1 MESATY
7 WQQLFTQAL
16 RITQRWRAEH
26 TRSEG
31 VLAAAAEF
39 QSRLHLLSRTGPGA
53 GAGAG
58 APCVLAQLPDAL
70 ALLRGKHL
78 RGLENIM
85 AALRESVAVFAALHA
100 ELAALHVRQPN
111 PSPSPSPNPKANRR
125 VPEQTNPRRLGCSQ
139 PCTRGSLAALHVRLP
154 RARTRRPHTTARAPR
169 PRAHRSHP
177 HLVRVRVRA
186 SNPNPNPNPNH
197 LRCRWAR
204 GGSTPVRQPT
214 RRPRSQWLAPVAVRW
229 VMVGVRVRAR
239 VRVRAAAGAGAG
251 AAAGAGAGVHPD
263 PNQVRSSS
271 RCS

>member
-39 QSRLHLLSRTGPGA
+39 QSRLHLLSRTGRGASA
-53 GAGAG
+53 GAGAS

-139 PCTRGSLAALHVRLP
+139 PCTRGSLAALHVRP
-154 RARTRRPHTTARAPR
+154 NTPATHRPVHRARART
-169 PRAHRSHP
+169 
-177 HLVRVRVRA
+177 
-186 SNPNPNPNPNH
+186 
-197 LRCRWAR
+197 
-204 GGSTPVRQPT
+204 
-214 RRPRSQWLAPVAVRW
+214 
-229 VMVGVRVRAR
+229 
-239 VRVRAAAGAGAG
+239 AAARPSPSPLPG
-251 AAAGAGAGVHPD
+251 
-263 PNQVRSSS
+263 
-271 RCS
+271 

>member
-39 QSRLHLLSRTGPGA
+39 QSRLHLLSRTGPSV

-85 AALRESVAVFAALHA
+85 AALRESVAVFASLHA

-111 PSPSPSPNPKANRR
+111 PNPSPSPSPNQVHAAARALDQRVQVRELRTAATREAARR
-125 VPEQTNPRRLGCSQ
+125 VE
-139 PCTRGSLAALHVRLP
+139 RGGR
-154 RARTRRPHTTARAPR
+154 RARSDVPALWRQRQRRQARR
-169 PRAHRSHP
+169 EGRR
-177 HLVRVRVRA
+177 RQRGQG
-186 SNPNPNPNPNH
+186 
-197 LRCRWAR
+197 RC
-204 GGSTPVRQPT
+204 GGEGE
-214 RRPRSQWLAPVAVRW
+214 WLT
-229 VMVGVRVRAR
+229 
-239 VRVRAAAGAGAG
+239 
-251 AAAGAGAGVHPD
+251 
-263 PNQVRSSS
+263 
-271 RCS
+271 

>member
-58 APCVLAQLPDAL
+58 AGAPCVLAQLPDAL

-85 AALRESVAVFAALHA
+85 AALRESVAVFASLHA

-111 PSPSPSPNPKANRR
+111 PNPNPSPNPKANRR
-125 VPEQTNPRRLGCSQ
+125 VLEQTNPRRLGCSQ
-139 PCTRGSLAALHVRLP
+139 PCTCGSLAALHVRLP
-154 RARTRRPHTTARAPR
+154 RARTRRPPTAPSTARARAPR
-169 PRAHRSHP
+169 PRAQRSHP

-186 SNPNPNPNPNH
+186 
-197 LRCRWAR
+197 
-204 GGSTPVRQPT
+204 G
-214 RRPRSQWLAPVAVRW
+214 
-229 VMVGVRVRAR
+229 
-239 VRVRAAAGAGAG
+239 
-251 AAAGAGAGVHPD
+251 
-263 PNQVRSSS
+263 
-271 RCS
+271 

>member
-85 AALRESVAVFAALHA
+85 AALRESVAVFASLHA

-111 PSPSPSPNPKANRR
+111 PNPNPSPNPKANRR
-125 VPEQTNPRRLGCSQ
+125 VLEQTNPRRLGCSQ

-154 RARTRRPHTTARAPR
+154 RARTRQPPTAPSTARARTAATHPSQS
-169 PRAHRSHP
+169 AH
-177 HLVRVRVRA
+177 LATVRVRA
-186 SNPNPNPNPNH
+186 
-197 LRCRWAR
+197 
-204 GGSTPVRQPT
+204 G
-214 RRPRSQWLAPVAVRW
+214 
-229 VMVGVRVRAR
+229 
-239 VRVRAAAGAGAG
+239 
-251 AAAGAGAGVHPD
+251 
-263 PNQVRSSS
+263 
-271 RCS
+271 

>member
-85 AALRESVAVFAALHA
+85 AALRESVAVFASLHA
-100 ELAALHVRQPN
+100 ELAALHVRLPN
-111 PSPSPSPNPKANRR
+111 PNPSPSPNPKANRR

-139 PCTRGSLAALHVRLP
+139 PCTRGSLAAEPEHAGHPPP
-154 RARTRRPHTTARAPR
+154 RPPRARAPR
-169 PRAHRSHP
+169 PRAQRSHP

-186 SNPNPNPNPNH
+186 
-197 LRCRWAR
+197 
-204 GGSTPVRQPT
+204 G
-214 RRPRSQWLAPVAVRW
+214 
-229 VMVGVRVRAR
+229 
-239 VRVRAAAGAGAG
+239 
-251 AAAGAGAGVHPD
+251 
-263 PNQVRSSS
+263 
-271 RCS
+271 

>member
-100 ELAALHVRQPN
+100 ELAALHVRQPS

-139 PCTRGSLAALHVRLP
+139 PCTRGSLAAEPEHAGHPPP
-154 RARTRRPHTTARAPR
+154 RPPRARAPR
-169 PRAHRSHP
+169 PRAQRSHP

-186 SNPNPNPNPNH
+186 
-197 LRCRWAR
+197 
-204 GGSTPVRQPT
+204 G
-214 RRPRSQWLAPVAVRW
+214 
-229 VMVGVRVRAR
+229 
-239 VRVRAAAGAGAG
+239 
-251 AAAGAGAGVHPD
+251 
-263 PNQVRSSS
+263 
-271 RCS
+271 

>member
-53 GAGAG
+53 GAGTGAS

-85 AALRESVAVFAALHA
+85 AALRESVAAFAALHA
-100 ELAALHVRQPN
+100 E
-111 PSPSPSPNPKANRR
+111 
-125 VPEQTNPRRLGCSQ
+125 
-139 PCTRGSLAALHVRLP
+139 LAALHVRLP
-154 RARTRRPHTTARAPR
+154 RARTRRPPTTPSTARARIAAAR
-169 PRAHRSHP
+169 PS
-177 HLVRVRVRA
+177 L
-186 SNPNPNPNPNH
+186 
-197 LRCRWAR
+197 
-204 GGSTPVRQPT
+204 STPTSAAGR
-214 RRPRSQWLAPVAVRW
+214 
-229 VMVGVRVRAR
+229 
-239 VRVRAAAGAGAG
+239 RAAQARQCASQRAAHACSGWRRSRYAG
-251 AAAGAGAGVHPD
+251 
-263 PNQVRSSS
+263 
-271 RCS
+271 

>member
-58 APCVLAQLPDAL
+58 ASAPCVLAQLPDAL

-100 ELAALHVRQPN
+100 ELAALHVRLPN
-111 PSPSPSPNPKANRR
+111 PNPSPNPKANRR
-125 VPEQTNPRRLGCSQ
+125 VLEQTNPRRLGCSQ
-139 PCTRGSLAALHVRLP
+139 PCTCGSLAALHVRP
-154 RARTRRPHTTARAPR
+154 NTPATHRPVHRA
-169 PRAHRSHP
+169 RAHRD
-177 HLVRVRVRA
+177 RA
-186 SNPNPNPNPNH
+186 PIAVTPTW
-197 LRCRWAR
+197 LRS
-204 GGSTPVRQPT
+204 GLGPLTLT
-214 RRPRSQWLAPVAVRW
+214 LT
-229 VMVGVRVRAR
+229 
-239 VRVRAAAGAGAG
+239 
-251 AAAGAGAGVHPD
+251 
-263 PNQVRSSS
+263 
-271 RCS
+271 

>member
-16 RITQRWRAEH
+16 RVTQRWRAEH

-39 QSRLHLLSRTGPGA
+39 QSRLRLLSRTGPGAGA

-100 ELAALHVRQPN
+100 
-111 PSPSPSPNPKANRR
+111 K
-125 VPEQTNPRRLGCSQ
+125 
-139 PCTRGSLAALHVRLP
+139 LAALHVRLP
-154 RARTRRPHTTARAPR
+154 
-169 PRAHRSHP
+169 
-177 HLVRVRVRA
+177 
-186 SNPNPNPNPNH
+186 
-197 LRCRWAR
+197 
-204 GGSTPVRQPT
+204 
-214 RRPRSQWLAPVAVRW
+214 
-229 VMVGVRVRAR
+229 
-239 VRVRAAAGAGAG
+239 
-251 AAAGAGAGVHPD
+251 
-263 PNQVRSSS
+263 
-271 RCS
+271 

>member
-53 GAGAG
+53 GAGA
-58 APCVLAQLPDAL
+58 PCVLAQLPDAL

-85 AALRESVAVFAALHA
+85 AALRESVAVFASLHA

-111 PSPSPSPNPKANRR
+111 PNPNPSPNPKANRR
-125 VPEQTNPRRLGCSQ
+125 VLEQTNPRRLGCSQ
-139 PCTRGSLAALHVRLP
+139 PCTCGSLAALHVRLP
-154 RARTRRPHTTARAPR
+154 RARTRRPPTAPSTARARTATAR
-169 PRAHRSHP
+169 PTQSP
-177 HLVRVRVRA
+177 
-186 SNPNPNPNPNH
+186 PP
-197 LRCRWAR
+197 
-204 GGSTPVRQPT
+204 G
-214 RRPRSQWLAPVAVRW
+214 
-229 VMVGVRVRAR
+229 
-239 VRVRAAAGAGAG
+239 
-251 AAAGAGAGVHPD
+251 
-263 PNQVRSSS
+263 
-271 RCS
+271 